1 MSVRHPKKPK
11 INENGKQNTRPIIWT
26 AAFIEKELNS
36 MLKMTESDP
45 RILFIGELFAP
56 KKYTRA
62 RFSEWAKKF
71 KENKQ
76 ISDAIDK
83 IEEILETRCAKGALN
98 ESLSASFT
106 KFHLINNHDWD
117 DKSEVINRHKGL
129 PNLSKL
135 LAATARK
142 DKDE

>member
-1 MSVRHPKKPK
+1 
-11 INENGKQNTRPIIWT
+11 
-26 AAFIEKELNS
+26 
-36 MLKMTESDP
+36 MLKAATDDP

-56 KKYTRA
+56 RTYTRE

-71 KENKQ
+71 KDDDQ
-76 ISDAIDK
+76 IPHAIAK
-83 IEEILETRCAKGALN
+83 IEEILEMRCAKGALN